1 MPLPH
6 NASGLT
12 RKDSWGTC
20 CRADPFGA
28 SSLRRWWVAVSSRTP
43 ACGLSTRWRQN
54 VSTQGCT
61 TEAAT
66 GPGMIWGWKSHSVTS
81 ATLSPRPFQLH
92 QMATSSLWSKCHGA
106 LGMAAASTFPSPRL
120 ASPPSLQ
127 PHLNPPLRVDY
138 SKEYCSSHGGRG
150 GSLGEGVTSSWQQ
163 ERKAEGREREGARTH
178 FFACWLS
185 LVVLVISLSQRPIW
199 WDTRLGERGS
209 PGRVDH

>member
-1 MPLPH
+1 MLSGRPLWSLLTQALVGGSVIQNTCLWPVHALASKRQHPRVH
-6 NASGLT
+6 NGS
-12 RKDSWGTC
+12 RY
-20 CRADPFGA
+20 GA
-28 SSLRRWWVAVSSRTP
+28 WDV
-43 ACGLSTRWRQN
+43 
-54 VSTQGCT
+54 
-61 TEAAT
+61 
-66 GPGMIWGWKSHSVTS
+66 WGWKSHSVTS